1 MTDLKIAELE
11 SEIASLRDQLQ
22 WSIKN
27 ERQLIQIVVAL
38 RASLAQAR
46 KELEKAQSKDSPL

>member
-38 RASLAQAR
+38 LASLAQAR